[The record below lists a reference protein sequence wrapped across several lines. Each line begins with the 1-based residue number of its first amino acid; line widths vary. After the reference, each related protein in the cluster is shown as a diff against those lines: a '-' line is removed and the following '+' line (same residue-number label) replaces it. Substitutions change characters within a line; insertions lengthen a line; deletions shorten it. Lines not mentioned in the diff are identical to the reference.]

1 MTCDICG
8 ASEAKRKARIEGA
21 VVTVCEKCVSL
32 GEEIPI
38 ESIHK
43 LAERMLP
50 KLSLPAELELVMR
63 PDAGEII
70 KRERE
75 KRGLTQAQLAE
86 KILEK
91 LSVIKRAEE
100 GWQPPLSVVRKLE
113 KVLGVSL
120 LETSVSGNLKKKIDR
135 KQLTIGDVAEVST

>member
-1 MTCDICG
+1 
-8 ASEAKRKARIEGA
+8 
-21 VVTVCEKCVSL
+21 
-32 GEEIPI
+32 EIPI

-75 KRGLTQAQLAE
+75 RRGLTQAQLAE